1 MYNQSK
7 APKSIICTL
16 RHSRWTAR
24 EESAMSSGKNHSVSC
39 CSFCLFLLVT
49 LLTACSTSSPTSSP
63 PAAQNLTP
71 VLSPTITGP
80 TTPGLKN
87 CQPASP
93 IDHSSLRIP
102 EVQGTATNAELWG
115 LIMST
120 SGVPPRAN
128 TMVKIVWRITGSGF
142 FDIVALGP
150 HGMKVPPSQGPT
162 RHLGSNWNRPGDEWG
177 TVFTFPVAGCW
188 DLHVTRDNAFGDVW
202 LKIV

>member
-1 MYNQSK
+1 MSIAKNQFV
-7 APKSIICTL
+7 
-16 RHSRWTAR
+16 RWCAL
-24 EESAMSSGKNHSVSC
+24 
-39 CSFCLFLLVT
+39 CLFLLII

-63 PAAQNLTP
+63 PAAHNPTPALSPAVTSPTAQNPTP
-71 VLSPTITGP
+71 ILSPTITGP

-128 TMVKIVWRITGSGF
+128 TLVKIVWRMTNSDY
-142 FDIVALGP
+142 FDIMALGP
-150 HGMKVPPSQGPT
+150 HGMKVLPSQGPD
-162 RHLGSNWNRPGDEWG
+162 RHLGSNWNRPGGEWG

-188 DLHVTRDNAFGDVW
+188 DLHATSDNAFGDVW
-202 LKIV
+202 LKIVD